1 MNALVLVIQHDPLMR
16 EVISDIL
23 HAVGHT
29 VVEADDACQA
39 LELLETHAF
48 DLLVTCQQPEPMTG
62 VVLALEAKT
71 LRPRMPIILIGVNFI
86 KDASLPFI
94 EAIIQTPFSVEEL
107 QGVIEKTLKEAA
119 CP

>member
-1 MNALVLVIQHDPLMR
+1 
-16 EVISDIL
+16 
-23 HAVGHT
+23 
-29 VVEADDACQA
+29 
-39 LELLETHAF
+39 
-48 DLLVTCQQPEPMTG
+48 
-62 VVLALEAKT
+62 
-71 LRPRMPIILIGVNFI
+71 MPIILIGVNFI